1 MSTSLDR
8 KIEAARLRA
17 EAERKQAGRPATPDE
32 VVAFESGRAVTAD
45 QTNMRM
51 RSLLDKMPVAKPYAS
66 HVVGEHR
73 TIDAM
78 IGTEF
83 AGAPRMGADKDRK
96 MAAGHAQ
103 RVEAMFFNAVNP
115 PVIVDPEPLTADDL
129 RTDADL
135 PPGWFRYRDLL
146 KRPILSWPTGN
157 EAEMKRREETLREM
171 PPTPHGDPLFQRRA
185 APPDADALRESAR
198 KAANEAGGSGISIK
212 ESTPKAVEQLILEIA
227 MLRAEVGRLQQ
238 ECHAL
243 RFGQNVQLRGGE

>member
-8 KIEAARLRA
+8 KIEAAKLRA

-51 RSLLDKMPVAKPYAS
+51 RSLLDKMPVAKPPGNRS
-66 HVVGEHR
+66 
-73 TIDAM
+73 
-78 IGTEF
+78 F
-83 AGAPRMGADKDRK
+83 AVDLDLARFAALWNDGADAPIMETPEYLAL
-96 MAAGHAQ
+96 MAARAG
-103 RVEAMFFNAVNP
+103 RIFP
-115 PVIVDPEPLTADDL
+115 GISS
-129 RTDADL
+129 RDA
-135 PPGWFRYRDLL
+135 G
-146 KRPILSWPTGN
+146 KMTQC
-157 EAEMKRREETLREM
+157 EKTLREIVC
-171 PPTPHGDPLFQRRA
+171 PPHDAPLFRPLMGDARA
-185 APPDADALRESAR
+185 EALRESAR